1 MNIRIANV
9 VYAYMMEIVMKNKV
23 KYDCDCIYIIIN
35 GCVYENDPYE
45 DCKMCKGRGWY
56 LGEKDEI

>member
-1 MNIRIANV
+1 MN
-9 VYAYMMEIVMKNKV
+9 NKL
-23 KYDCDCIYIIIN
+23 KYDCDCIYIIID